1 MNIKESREPFNFSG
15 DKLVSFLF
23 GGNSEGRNAELK
35 MWTIG
40 LTVGM
45 WFAAAIFGSIVY
57 LMNGT
62 GMVFLESVVFAVM
75 VSTMAGFGI
84 SVLSLLAKND
94 WNDTYGWGIWWRAVI
109 YNIIMFATFYM
120 INTGA
125 TVAEHREIV
134 NEFQLVKTDIKDCE
148 YMVKMKSDSLFY
160 NHCSGYDH
168 TYKDIM
174 KDKDL
179 NVYLIG
185 KVRYGTNEADHM
197 ETVAKTIVRK
207 KQ

>member
-1 MNIKESREPFNFSG
+1 MNIKESRKPFKFNFG
-15 DKLVSFLF
+15 GIVPFLF
-23 GGNSEGRNAELK
+23 GGGTEGRDKDLK
-35 MWTIG
+35 MFTVG
-40 LTVGM
+40 LTVAL
-45 WFAAAIFGSIVY
+45 WFAASLFASVVY

-62 GMVFLESVVFAVM
+62 DMVYLEAVVYGVM
-75 VSTMAGFGI
+75 ISSIGGFGI
-84 SVLSLLAKND
+84 TVLSLLGHND
-94 WNDTYGWGIWWRAVI
+94 WNSDYGWGIWWRAIIANMVI
-109 YNIIMFATFYM
+109 FATFYS
-120 INTGA
+120 INIGA
-125 TVAEHREIV
+125 TVVEQREVV

-168 TYKDIM
+168 TYNDIM

-207 KQ
+207 K